1 MQQSLEE
8 GLREQDS
15 HTSQLEALLGSRDAA
30 LQQLTEQLQAYQ
42 GLSPDAAAALQ
53 TENAALAA
61 AKRAAEA
68 AAAEADQR
76 AVDAGRRV
84 HQGVATWERLQAD
97 LQGENGRL
105 AAVLQRQQHE
115 LGALFQEKEVLRAR
129 TAMLEART
137 AAAGL
142 LQPPSPAS
150 PCNSTQAA
158 DAATQLAAHQA
169 AEAVELRKR
178 LTDAQQRVEERE
190 ATARKYR
197 VGGKEVAQQYGC
209 PWQSCFLCGHPS
221 GLWLCSVAGVSLA
234 QPHTCMHSC
243 IFCALYCMVLILLV
257 KEAVRTL
264 KRKVAELETQ
274 LQIQIRERGQWEQ
287 RAKVVKALAGC
298 CLRSPVSLPSGFAP
312 PPFKYPAQQDILIPC
327 IAVPSGHVGS

>member
-8 GLREQDS
+8 RLLERDS

-53 TENAALAA
+53 TENTALAA
-61 AKRAAEA
+61 AKRAAAA

-76 AVDAGRRV
+76 AEDAGRRV

-115 LGALFQEKEVLRAR
+115 LAALFQEKEVLRAR
-129 TAMLEART
+129 TAMLETRT
-137 AAAGL
+137 AAAPGL

-169 AEAVELRKR
+169 AEAVELRQR

-197 VGGKEVAQQYGC
+197 VGGKRWRSSTAVLGNRVFLQAPLWAVAVQ
-209 PWQSCFLCGHPS
+209 
-221 GLWLCSVAGVSLA
+221 CS
-234 QPHTCMHSC
+234 
-243 IFCALYCMVLILLV
+243 
-257 KEAVRTL
+257 R
-264 KRKVAELETQ
+264 
-274 LQIQIRERGQWEQ
+274 
-287 RAKVVKALAGC
+287 
-298 CLRSPVSLPSGFAP
+298 
-312 PPFKYPAQQDILIPC
+312 
-327 IAVPSGHVGS
+327 